1 MQSVN
6 ESSTHIVDM
15 NNDRLKIGVCYDDI
29 LLPSSTDKHNYRH
42 FIKYLN
48 KICNT
53 KRIYKGSREAREL
66 QKQYDANNIGI
77 TLYIPRNRSK
87 ITVYRLKPEYYT
99 DQIYKDIGTDPI
111 NI

>member
-6 ESSTHIVDM
+6 ESFKHIIDI
-15 NNDRLKIGVCYDDI
+15 NNDRLKIGVCYDGI
-29 LLPSSTDKHNYRH
+29 IWPPLADKHNYRL
-42 FIKYLN
+42 FIKHLN
-48 KICNT
+48 KICYT
-53 KRIYKGSREAREL
+53 KRIYKGSQEAREL

-87 ITVYRLKPEYYT
+87 ITVYRLKPEYT
-99 DQIYKDIGTDPI
+99 GPIYKDIGTDPI